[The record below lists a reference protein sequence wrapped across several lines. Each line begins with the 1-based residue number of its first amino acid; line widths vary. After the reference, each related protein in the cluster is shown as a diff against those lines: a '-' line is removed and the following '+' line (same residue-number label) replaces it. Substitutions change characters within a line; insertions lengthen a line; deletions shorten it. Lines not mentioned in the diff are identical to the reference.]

1 MKIAYKS
8 FPLSSISYTSH
19 YDQFTIGAG
28 RC

>member
-19 YDQFTIGAG
+19 YCQFTIGAG
-28 RC
+28 CC